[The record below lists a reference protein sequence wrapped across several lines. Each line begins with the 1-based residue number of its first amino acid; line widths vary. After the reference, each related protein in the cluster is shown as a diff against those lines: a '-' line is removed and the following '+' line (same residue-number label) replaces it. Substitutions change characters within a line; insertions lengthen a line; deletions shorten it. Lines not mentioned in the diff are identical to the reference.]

1 MTTLVTGAFGC
12 IGSWVVRQ
20 LLAEGERPVLFELSD
35 DPWRLRMVAGPD
47 VADRVTLVRG
57 DVSDLDAFS
66 RVAREHDVRRIVHLA
81 AWQIPLCRRDPAA
94 GALVNVVGTA
104 NALEVARRSGGGIE
118 RVVYASSIAVYGPA
132 SAYPPGRIANDAP
145 PRPTTHYGVYK
156 VANEGTAAIH
166 WAEHRVPSVG
176 FRFPAVYGAGRD
188 VGLTADPT
196 IAMKAAVLGRTFAI
210 RWSGRSAL
218 LYAADAARAIMG
230 ACRARLDGARVYN
243 LAGSSVDVD
252 EIVGAI
258 ETAWTPAKGR
268 ITHGGDPIP
277 FPDALDD
284 SRAQAEIGPLP
295 VTPFAEGVR
304 ETIEEFARLQREG
317 RLDAR
322 ELA

>member
-1 MTTLVTGAFGC
+1 MTTLITGAFGC
-12 IGSWVVRQ
+12 IGSWVVRT

-35 DPWRLRMVAGPD
+35 DPWRLRMIAGAD
-47 VADRVTLVRG
+47 VTDRVTLVRG
-57 DVSDLDAFS
+57 DVADLAAFQ
-66 RVAREHDVRRIVHLA
+66 RVAQDHDIGRIIHLA
-81 AWQIPLCRRDPAA
+81 AWQIPLCRRDPST

-104 NALEVARRSGGGIE
+104 NAFEVARLSGGRVE
-118 RVVYASSIAVYGPA
+118 RVVYASSIAVYGPPER
-132 SAYPPGRIANDAP
+132 YPPGRLANDAP
-145 PRPTTHYGVYK
+145 PHPTTHYGVYK
-156 VANEGTAAIH
+156 VANEGTATIH
-166 WAEHRVPSVG
+166 WAEHGVPSIG

-196 IAMKAAVLGRTFAI
+196 LAMKAALLGRKFTI

-218 LYAADAARAIMG
+218 LYTADAARAVI
-230 ACRARLDGARVYN
+230 AAARARLDGARVYN

-258 ETAWTPAKGR
+258 ESAWPPAKGLLA
-268 ITHGGDPIP
+268 HGGEPIP

-295 VTPFAEGVR
+295 VTPFADGVR